1 MTESQAT
8 NITWHQATIDCVAR
22 EQLLNQKGCVI
33 WFTGLS
39 GSGKS
44 TLLNILGTLDTD
56 FTGNLSIDGISIS
69 SKIDL
74 AAIRRDKLGFVFQFH
89 HLLPEF
95 TIYENLLIPRM
106 IAGNLKDNSSEDS
119 IKMLELIGLQD
130 RMGHYP
136 NEISGG
142 ERQRVAVMRALVN
155 KPSLVLADEPTGNLD
170 RENSQILLKLMVD
183 LKAKFQQSFLIATH
197 DQSILEIADRVL
209 HLKDGKIER
218 KNVQKIQNRFMGSKV
233 TA

>member
-1 MTESQAT
+1 MPLLKAEHISKTYNKAGDEIKVLK
-8 NITWHQATIDCVAR
+8 NLDITVSKGEILV
-22 EQLLNQKGCVI
+22 LLGP
-33 WFTGLS
+33 S

-44 TLLNILGTLDTD
+44 TLLNILGTLDRD
-56 FTGNLSIDGISIS
+56 FSGNL
-69 SKIDL
+69 KIDDNNIINSTDL
-74 AAIRRDKLGFVFQFH
+74 AKLRCEKLGFVFQFH

-95 TIYENLLIPRM
+95 TIYENLIIPRM
-106 IAGNLKDNSSEDS
+106 IAQNKTKNDDTEILE
-119 IKMLELIGLQD
+119 MLEFVGLTH
-130 RMGHYP
+130 RINHYP

-142 ERQRVAVMRALVN
+142 ERQRVAVIRSLVN
-155 KPSLVLADEPTGNLD
+155 RPYLVLADEPTGNLD

-218 KNVQKIQNRFMGSKV
+218 KTNNIL
-233 TA
+233 